1 MINKAYVNQCQRF
14 LHANGDELVG
24 LARLLDA
31 RWMVVI
37 HDARGCTLLQSK
49 LHDFARM
56 YRCAVDGSAEQIEA
70 FYDPVPSVE
79 QDQPSALRVNRLWF
93 GIFVL
98 RIFLGRDCPIR
109 KQAIAAQLSGPRA
122 ARSRARELPRA
133 GLDGE
138 NDGVK

>member
-1 MINKAYVNQCQRF
+1 MREAEDVWPSQNQMIDKPYVNQCQRF

-37 HDARGCTLLQSK
+37 NDARGCTLLQSK

-70 FYDPVPSVE
+70 FYDPVPSV
-79 QDQPSALRVNRLWF
+79 
-93 GIFVL
+93 
-98 RIFLGRDCPIR
+98 
-109 KQAIAAQLSGPRA
+109 K
-122 ARSRARELPRA
+122 
-133 GLDGE
+133 
-138 NDGVK
+138 